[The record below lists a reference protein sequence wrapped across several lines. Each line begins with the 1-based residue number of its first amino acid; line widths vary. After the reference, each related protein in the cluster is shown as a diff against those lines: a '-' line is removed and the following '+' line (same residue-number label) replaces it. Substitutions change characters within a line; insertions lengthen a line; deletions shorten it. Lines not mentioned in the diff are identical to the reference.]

1 MKGLTQHVCM
11 WDESKATFARRT
23 VYYVARMQ
31 VAWSG
36 GCICIQM
43 LKSCLK
49 TICISHQEL
58 RKTMFRGICLALC
71 ALTMLSAPALAG
83 GGGGTKKDATIK
95 VTNDIPSTSS
105 SRIGVI
111 LDQTPAQLTAIATAA
126 NPEQA
131 FTDAGGKFL
140 NPGANAS
147 FSVKSGDHVISIV
160 GISPSPP
167 FTSQGLIRQGT
178 RAVGRGATLSLNATS
193 L

>member
-1 MKGLTQHVCM
+1 MVLI
-11 WDESKATFARRT
+11 ESTFARRI
-23 VYYVARMQ
+23 VFYVARMQ
-31 VAWSG
+31 AAGSG
-36 GCICIQM
+36 GCIFIQM

-49 TICISHQEL
+49 TICISHHES

-71 ALTMLSAPALAG
+71 ALTMLTAPAFAG
-83 GGGGTKKDATIK
+83 GSGGTKKDATIK

-111 LDQTPAQLTAIATAA
+111 LDQTNAQLSAIAAA
-126 NPEQA
+126 SNPEQA

-160 GISPSPP
+160 GVSPDGK
-167 FTSQGLIRQGT
+167 TSQGVIKQGS
-178 RAVGRGATLSLNATS
+178 RAVGRSATLSLNAAS